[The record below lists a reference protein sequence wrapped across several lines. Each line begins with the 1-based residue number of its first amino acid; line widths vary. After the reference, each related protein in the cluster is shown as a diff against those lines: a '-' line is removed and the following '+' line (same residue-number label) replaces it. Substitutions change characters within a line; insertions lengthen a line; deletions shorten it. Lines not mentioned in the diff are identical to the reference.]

1 MSQPSP
7 IGPFPA
13 ATPKPA
19 VAASAVARQTQL
31 EYLRSFQYI
40 FENPNWIMN
49 LVWSFLCQ
57 LAGGVI
63 PVLPALVFMG
73 YQFEVVE
80 GLHLERGKRYP
91 DFDIN
96 RFMDYLT
103 RGIWPFLVTLIVG
116 VVLAPFLVG
125 IGLTVLF
132 GSLALGASGGE
143 DFAALGFMIGL
154 LLTMAVM
161 MVLGALASI
170 LATPLIIRAGLSQ
183 DFAAAFDFGWAKD
196 FMAKMWLETLLSMLF
211 LFFSAFAL
219 ALVTCGAGWIVIAPM
234 IPFVSSH
241 FYYQLYSIYLSRGG
255 KPVPL
260 KPRVPAAQPGY
271 APPPQY

>member
-1 MSQPSP
+1 MSQPGS
-7 IGPFPA
+7 IGPFPEA
-13 ATPKPA
+13 APKPA
-19 VAASAVARQTQL
+19 VAASAIAGQAQL

-49 LVWSFLCQ
+49 LVWAFLCQ

-63 PVLPALVFMG
+63 PVLPGLVFMG

-91 DFDIN
+91 DFDLN

-103 RGIWPFLVTLIVG
+103 RGIWPFLVTLIVAM
-116 VVLAPFLVG
+116 VLAPIFAVIG
-125 IGLTVLF
+125 ITLF
-132 GSLALGASGGE
+132 VGSLSLGAAVGE
-143 DFAALGFMIGL
+143 DAGALMFVIGL
-154 LLTMAVM
+154 LLTIAVM

-196 FMAKMWLETLLSMLF
+196 FMAKTWVETLLSMLF
-211 LFFSAFAL
+211 LLFSAL
-219 ALVTCGAGWIVIAPM
+219 ALTIVTCGAAAIVLGPIM
-234 IPFVSSH
+234 PFVSSH

-255 KPVPL
+255 APIPL

-271 APPPQY
+271 APPRY